1 MVGLVVGDDTQGQ
14 GQRKAQGDPDTQG
27 QGQRRNHGGP
37 DTQGHVREGQCQYLV
52 SEMKGNLLW
61 Y

>member
-1 MVGLVVGDDTQGQ
+1 MVGLGICGDTQGQ

-27 QGQRRNHGGP
+27 QTQGGAP
-37 DTQGHVREGQCQYLV
+37 DTQGQVRDGQWHCWD
-52 SEMKGNLLW
+52 SEMRGNLMG